1 MKKVK
6 LSIYCLFCFMLLFFL
21 ITSTGCTGAATAT
34 TAAETTMAQMTTAET
49 TAGAS
54 SETTTAVTSGAEK
67 AVTIQSNTFN
77 PDSLT
82 IKVGET
88 VTWTNK
94 DSYAHTVTSDNG
106 VFDSGNIASGA
117 TFSFTFNTE
126 GTYSYHCSIHTSMT
140 AKIIV
145 TK

>member
-1 MKKVK
+1 MKRNN
-6 LSIYCLFCFMLLFFL
+6 LLTYLMLVVALL
-21 ITSTGCTGAATAT
+21 IIALPLAGCAGSGSTAASTAAT
-34 TAAETTMAQMTTAET
+34 TA
-49 TAGAS
+49 
-54 SETTTAVTSGAEK
+54 SGAGGQ
-67 AVTIQSNTFN
+67 AVAIQSNSFN
-77 PDSLT
+77 PASLT

-106 VFDSGNIASGA
+106 AFDSGSINNGA
-117 TFSFTFNTE
+117 TFSFTFKTA

-145 TK
+145 Q

>member
-1 MKKVK
+1 MKKAK

-21 ITSTGCTGAATAT
+21 ITSIGCSGTTATA
-34 TAAETTMAQMTTAET
+34 
-49 TAGAS
+49 GV
-54 SETTTAVTSGAEK
+54 TTTAMAGMTTSATSGTASTS
-67 AVTIQSNTFN
+67 ATGTDVTIQSNSFN
-77 PDSLT
+77 PDSLS
-82 IKVGET
+82 IKVGDT

-94 DSYAHTVTSDNG
+94 DSYDHTVTSDTAA
-106 VFDSGNIASGA
+106 FDSGGIASGA
-117 TFSFTFNTE
+117 TFSFTFNAE

>member
-1 MKKVK
+1 MKKTK
-6 LSIYCLFCFMLLFFL
+6 ISIYCLFCFMLLFFL
-21 ITSTGCTGAATAT
+21 ITSTGCSGT
-34 TAAETTMAQMTTAET
+34 TAMTGMTTSA
-49 TAGAS
+49 
-54 SETTTAVTSGAEK
+54 TSGTASTS
-67 AVTIQSNTFN
+67 ATGTDVTIQSNSFN
-77 PDSLT
+77 PDSLS

>member
-1 MKKVK
+1 MKKIK
-6 LSIYCLFCFMLLFFL
+6 LSIYCLFCFTLLFFL
-21 ITSTGCTGAATAT
+21 ITSIGCSGTTAMTGMTTSAT
-34 TAAETTMAQMTTAET
+34 TGTAST
-49 TAGAS
+49 PAS
-54 SETTTAVTSGAEK
+54 GTD
-67 AVTIQSNTFN
+67 VTIQSNAFN

-94 DSYAHTVTSDNG
+94 DSYAHTVTSDKG

-126 GTYSYHCSIHTSMT
+126 GTYGYHCSIHTSMT

>member
-1 MKKVK
+1 MKKAK

-21 ITSTGCTGAATAT
+21 ITSIGCSGT
-34 TAAETTMAQMTTAET
+34 TAMAGMTTST
-49 TAGAS
+49 
-54 SETTTAVTSGAEK
+54 TSGTASTS
-67 AVTIQSNTFN
+67 ASGTDVTIQSNSFN

>member
-1 MKKVK
+1 MKKAK

-21 ITSTGCTGAATAT
+21 ITGTGCSGT
-34 TAAETTMAQMTTAET
+34 TAMTGMTTSA
-49 TAGAS
+49 
-54 SETTTAVTSGAEK
+54 TSGTVSTSATGTD
-67 AVTIQSNTFN
+67 VTIQSNAFN

-126 GTYSYHCSIHTSMT
+126 GTYSYHCTIHTSMT

>member
-1 MKKVK
+1 MKKAK

-21 ITSTGCTGAATAT
+21 MTSIGCSGT
-34 TAAETTMAQMTTAET
+34 TAMTGMTTSA
-49 TAGAS
+49 
-54 SETTTAVTSGAEK
+54 TSGTASTS
-67 AVTIQSNTFN
+67 ATGTDVTIQSNSFN

-82 IKVGET
+82 IKVGDT

-94 DSYAHTVTSDNG
+94 DSYDHTVTSDTAA
-106 VFDSGNIASGA
+106 FDSGGIASGA
-117 TFSFTFNTE
+117 TFSFTFNAE

>member
-1 MKKVK
+1 MKKTK

-21 ITSTGCTGAATAT
+21 ITSIGCSGT
-34 TAAETTMAQMTTAET
+34 TIMAGMTTSA
-49 TAGAS
+49 
-54 SETTTAVTSGAEK
+54 TSGIASTP
-67 AVTIQSNTFN
+67 ASGTDVTIQSNAFN

-94 DSYAHTVTSDNG
+94 DSYAHTVTSDSG
-106 VFDSGNIASGA
+106 VFDSGNFASGA
-117 TFSFTFNTE
+117 TFSFTFDTE
-126 GTYSYHCSIHTSMT
+126 GSYSYHCSIHTSMT